1 MVKIILASK
10 SKVRKQILDDNNIF
24 TEVQNSNLD
33 EDIVK
38 ESLIKE
44 KASPELISKNLAELK
59 ANKVSQKNQGFLV
72 IGADSVIDLDGELI
86 SKPINRDQALE
97 ILKKLNGKKHNLI
110 SSVCIS
116 QNGAMIWNYTDKAT
130 LTMKQFSLDELKSY
144 LSKITDEALYA
155 YNVYQIE
162 GEGRKLFLNIEGD
175 EDTIMGLPI
184 KKNKTILKQLRMKKY
199 LVIGNPIDHSL
210 SPKLQNWWLKE
221 NNIDATYDKIKLE
234 VDEIKNFIQEIK
246 EQKIAGCNVTVP
258 FKKTV
263 IPFLDRLSP
272 EAEQTQS
279 VNTITY
285 DNGDLVG
292 HNTDIAGFDSAIK
305 KLDFSLKGKKVM
317 ILGAG
322 GVVPSIIFALQ
333 KMNVQEITISNR
345 TKERAEN
352 LKVLFNNIKILK
364 WGNLTDFHMVINAT
378 SLGLNNEK
386 INLKFSSSGN
396 DRLFYDVIYNPHETQ
411 FLKMGK
417 QLGCKIENGKTMFV
431 YQALEAF
438 KLWHSIEPKVNTDTF
453 KLLDND

>member
-1 MVKIILASK
+1 
-10 SKVRKQILDDNNIF
+10 
-24 TEVQNSNLD
+24 
-33 EDIVK
+33 
-38 ESLIKE
+38 
-44 KASPELISKNLAELK
+44 
-59 ANKVSQKNQGFLV
+59 
-72 IGADSVIDLDGELI
+72 
-86 SKPINRDQALE
+86 
-97 ILKKLNGKKHNLI
+97 
-110 SSVCIS
+110 
-116 QNGAMIWNYTDKAT
+116 
-130 LTMKQFSLDELKSY
+130 
-144 LSKITDEALYA
+144 
-155 YNVYQIE
+155 
-162 GEGRKLFLNIEGD
+162 
-175 EDTIMGLPI
+175 
-184 KKNKTILKQLRMKKY
+184 MKKY
-199 LVIGNPIDHSL
+199 CVIGSPIEHSL
-210 SPKLQNWWLKE
+210 SSKLQNWWLKE

-234 VDEIKNFIQEIK
+234 VHEIKNFIQEIK

-285 DNGDLVG
+285 NNGDLVG
-292 HNTDIAGFDSAIK
+292 HNTDIVGFDSAIK
-305 KLDFSLKGKKVM
+305 KLDFSIKGKKVL

-352 LKVLFNNIKILK
+352 LKVLFNNIKILE

-386 INLKFSSSGN
+386 INLKFSSSRN

-438 KLWHSIEPKVNTDTF
+438 KLWHKIEPKVNTDTF